1 MRKCERV
8 PGLILKDGLN
18 KGRTNVKGRNVRFV
32 AEADDALSSFLSVN
46 RHIVHSVQHV
56 ASRGDFMV
64 FYLSSLVN
72 SGLYFI
78 SLKR

>member
-1 MRKCERV
+1 MAAPAIMKSNFSAFNNGSLV
-8 PGLILKDGLN
+8 PG
-18 KGRTNVKGRNVRFV
+18 
-32 AEADDALSSFLSVN
+32 ADDALSSFLSVN
-46 RHIVHSVQHV
+46 RHIVLSVKHV